1 MIIYKDILRSIE
13 CLRSQSTYGRP
24 PRRVARASMAGK
36 GEGDKHPHI
45 HTRTHEVHLS
55 SKPKMSYNA
64 FGGVLD
70 VFLFET

>member
-1 MIIYKDILRSIE
+1 MIIYRDILPSIE

-24 PRRVARASMAGK
+24 PRRVEMASMAGR
-36 GEGDKHPHI
+36 GEGDNHPHI

-55 SKPKMSYNA
+55 SEPKMSYSA

-70 VFLFET
+70 RFELKT